1 MGNVT
6 PGTIPSNLSR
16 VDPTRAIQQY
26 GKVRFYSKDNLQGNI
41 YEIEPGNYTSIEFAN
56 KISPDNVFSL
66 TIPSL
71 TTIKLFAGDLYDYG
85 GKGSMQVT
93 NVSQDRIK
101 VELLPENIRGK
112 VRSISITSHKDSS
125 ALVASVVDTSYMD
138 SLVDLIGMQS
148 KESDL
153 GSDLGSDQVETFGL
167 ATNTDVWVI
176 WLIIGI
182 ALIGLAIS
190 IARIKKCVL
199 II

>member
-16 VDPTRAIQQY
+16 VDPTRAIQQS

-101 VELLPENIRGK
+101 VELLPENIKGK

-148 KESDL
+148 KESDQ
-153 GSDLGSDQVETFGL
+153 GSDPIETFGL
-167 ATNTDVWVI
+167 TTNTDMYVI
-176 WLIIGI
+176 WLTIGL
-182 ALIGLAIS
+182 ALIGLALG
-190 IARIKKCVL
+190 IALSAHRVKRL
-199 II
+199 IVCT

>member
-16 VDPTRAIQQY
+16 VDPTRAIQQS
-26 GKVRFYSKDNLQGNI
+26 GKVRFYSKDNLQGNT

-101 VELLPENIRGK
+101 VELLPENIKGK

-148 KESDL
+148 KESDQ
-153 GSDLGSDQVETFGL
+153 GSDPIETFGL
-167 ATNTDVWVI
+167 TTNTDMYVI
-176 WLIIGI
+176 WLTIGL
-182 ALIGLAIS
+182 ALIGLALG
-190 IARIKKCVL
+190 IALSAHRVKRL
-199 II
+199 IVCT